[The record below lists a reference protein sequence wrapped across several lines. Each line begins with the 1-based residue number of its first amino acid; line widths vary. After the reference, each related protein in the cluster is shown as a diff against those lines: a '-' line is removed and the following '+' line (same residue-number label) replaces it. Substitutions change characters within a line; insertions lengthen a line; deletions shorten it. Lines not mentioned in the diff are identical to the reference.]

1 VDGLIPQDTVEFDA
15 TLRAQ
20 DYAALSI
27 QLAGRPDQK
36 RRRYVQVALYISMMP
51 VGALAFAAY
60 FWMSDPQRV
69 PFGDAIR
76 FLPKFFWDDFLVP
89 WLLMC
94 AVAAVLLL
102 GHQRR
107 VLASVTRL
115 AGGTNELFES
125 NHFRVDHGGFRIERP
140 NVRQVFDWPEIKCLE
155 ETNSHLFLRIHTFL
169 AIVIPKR
176 DVNGETLDA
185 LKKQI
190 NAHVP
195 HAPVN

>member
-1 VDGLIPQDTVEFDA
+1 MPQDAVEFDA
-15 TLRAQ
+15 TLRAE

-27 QLAGRPDQK
+27 QLAGRPDQ
-36 RRRYVQVALYISMMP
+36 RRRRHVQVALYICMLP

-94 AVAAVLLL
+94 AVAAVSLF
-102 GHQRR
+102 GYRRR
-107 VLASVTRL
+107 VLASVTRM

-140 NVRQVFDWPEIKCLE
+140 NVRQIFDWPEIKCPE
-155 ETNSHLFLRIHTFL
+155 ETDSHLFLRIHPFL

-176 DVNGETLDA
+176 DVNSETLMA
-185 LKKQI
+185 LKRRIK
-190 NAHVP
+190 AHVP
-195 HAPVN
+195 DAQIV